1 MNILN
6 PQIDLVI
13 IAGTTI
19 RDSFIGLELLG
30 VENGDLRIS
39 NSPLR
44 NNSFGLFAQNC
55 SLTFDNDNVGKKWRL
70 EDNATGI
77 IAYGGDITFD
87 NATISGSRGWGVVLS
102 GAKVLAKDSQF
113 RNNGSGLY
121 VKKAPDARFINCSF
135 VDNSGTNLGINNAQL
150 VNNRWEAT
158 AGATVLRDC
167 TIARGGYGIW
177 CDHTWIGGS
186 APELKV
192 FNTTICNN
200 DLGIYSTNGNVEF
213 TGEQGWEFRDNKHHI
228 YAVRGACSLDGV
240 TLSGASVEALTA
252 VGTDL
257 VVKNS
262 ELARSGVGLVAWAC
276 PSFVARSSKFLK
288 NTMFG
293 AKIHGAATFR
303 GCEIRENGDF
313 SAGDGGGLL
322 LYATNEADHDL
333 RGTRIEDNYVGVRV
347 QTCDWRLTPDNAAR
361 WTFPEN
367 EFASLQAYD
376 AKLIAKGVEFA
387 GNHCY
392 ALSSMSSDVELV
404 NCEFHD
410 NDGGAI
416 SWADRS
422 FSAANCK
429 FTDSSGPGMTVG
441 YGPVAISKCRF
452 ERNGR
457 QGLLAHYNSRVDLE
471 DSRFTGNGDFGV
483 FLKMNQPTATWDD
496 KNLHRVVDCEI
507 DKNQY
512 GLRVVHAEDHNF
524 ELKNTSISGSAWYSI
539 MYDTCSL
546 TVSDQKKN
554 EWTVTG
560 NTCGPC
566 VRYGDVTLDSVNS
579 ENNWNIGFLVEQGG
593 RATLRNCRTTG
604 AKYGLYQNNSTQTIL
619 DSCRFEG
626 QYTNNWKW
634 AVYVEGGPLTAIN
647 SVFAGFHQGFW
658 SGHLRGPSDAKRLFL
673 NNTVADLRSMGNG
686 VQASACHTTV

>member
-30 VENGDLRIS
+30 VEDGDLRIS

-44 NNSFGLFAQNC
+44 NNSFGLFARLC
-55 SLTFDNDNVGKKWRL
+55 SLTFDNGNVGKMWRL

-158 AGATVLRDC
+158 AGTTVLRDC

-177 CDHTWIGGS
+177 CDHTWIGESG
-186 APELKV
+186 PEWKV
-192 FNTTICNN
+192 FNTTIRNN

-276 PSFVARSSKFLK
+276 PS
-288 NTMFG
+288 
-293 AKIHGAATFR
+293 
-303 GCEIRENGDF
+303 
-313 SAGDGGGLL
+313 
-322 LYATNEADHDL
+322 
-333 RGTRIEDNYVGVRV
+333 
-347 QTCDWRLTPDNAAR
+347 
-361 WTFPEN
+361 
-367 EFASLQAYD
+367 
-376 AKLIAKGVEFA
+376 
-387 GNHCY
+387 
-392 ALSSMSSDVELV
+392 
-404 NCEFHD
+404 
-410 NDGGAI
+410 
-416 SWADRS
+416 
-422 FSAANCK
+422 
-429 FTDSSGPGMTVG
+429 
-441 YGPVAISKCRF
+441 
-452 ERNGR
+452 
-457 QGLLAHYNSRVDLE
+457 
-471 DSRFTGNGDFGV
+471 
-483 FLKMNQPTATWDD
+483 
-496 KNLHRVVDCEI
+496 
-507 DKNQY
+507 
-512 GLRVVHAEDHNF
+512 
-524 ELKNTSISGSAWYSI
+524 
-539 MYDTCSL
+539 
-546 TVSDQKKN
+546 
-554 EWTVTG
+554 
-560 NTCGPC
+560 
-566 VRYGDVTLDSVNS
+566 
-579 ENNWNIGFLVEQGG
+579 
-593 RATLRNCRTTG
+593 
-604 AKYGLYQNNSTQTIL
+604 
-619 DSCRFEG
+619 
-626 QYTNNWKW
+626 
-634 AVYVEGGPLTAIN
+634 
-647 SVFAGFHQGFW
+647 
-658 SGHLRGPSDAKRLFL
+658 
-673 NNTVADLRSMGNG
+673 
-686 VQASACHTTV
+686 